1 MPPENS
7 SQKVLYALR
16 EYCNNKELS
25 DVKFMIEGRPF
36 YGHKVILS
44 LLRLDYDFWG
54 VIDFFFLVKN
64 SEICLIQE

>member
-1 MPPENS
+1 MKILIIFNKDPAPEFYMPTENS

-25 DVKFMIEGRPF
+25 DVKFLIEGRPF

-44 LLRLDYDFWG
+44 LLRYGRNF
-54 VIDFFFLVKN
+54 
-64 SEICLIQE
+64 